1 MKHLLCLLSLFVSFV
16 LACLAEEPFVRITS
30 VEQITEDGEYIIGA
44 KALAERPFYLMKA
57 ELKKNHLQGIPYGDE
72 VPEVIEG
79 ETDAAVCHFVRQG
92 DKLVI
97 KVNEMYVNVPKPKE
111 TGVEGSYSFH
121 TLWTVSSSKGEFY
134 FQSGERYFLLSSSS
148 KDAVFGYYSLPL
160 YEEGPIVIYKRSVPL
175 SEWNSYARFWEAT
188 GWETVCL
195 PFTCE
200 VPSGFEA
207 YAVEG
212 ADGETLQYQQ
222 VQTLQA
228 GVAYVV
234 KGEAGALFS
243 VSGSG
248 NVLTPQEGLLR
259 GVFASETLHTGYVL
273 DGKDFVPAAEKGC
286 FLSPFRAYI
295 RAYAE

>member
-1 MKHLLCLLSLFVSFV
+1 MKHLLCLLSLFVSFA
-16 LACLAEEPFVRITS
+16 LACLAEKPFVRITS

-72 VPEVIEG
+72 VPEVIEE

-175 SEWNSYARFWEAT
+175 SEWNSYARFWEAS

-195 PFTCE
+195 PFSCPVPNGFTAYLVSEADE
-200 VPSGFEA
+200 VSCTYEEVSFM
-207 YAVEG
+207 
-212 ADGETLQYQQ
+212 
-222 VQTLQA
+222 
-228 GVAYVV
+228 
-234 KGEAGALFS
+234 EAGAVYAVKGAKGELFS
-243 VSGSG
+243 VRKASGFSPVPQQGFLSG
-248 NVLTPQEGLLR
+248 T
-259 GVFASETLHTGYVL
+259 YVPCRL
-273 DGKDFVPAAEKGC
+273 SSGFVMDGTDFVPAAAGC
-286 FLSPFRAYI
+286 YLPPFCGYLNRW
-295 RAYAE
+295 